1 MVDLKGVDI
10 SMCRFFEF
18 NEKKQLKFKIG
29 KYNGKCVE
37 DLKELDLRE
46 AHNCF
51 GYCLWM
57 LSKED
62 IPNISKH
69 AASQFMDQIMD
80 EVFKQIPEK
89 VRKIVI
95 EEERRLAKETAEA
108 VKTPGKK
115 YI

>member
-10 SMCRFFEF
+10 SMCKFFGL
-18 NEKKQLKFKIG
+18 NEKKQLKFKVG

-37 DLKELDLRE
+37 DFKDLDLRE
-46 AHNCF
+46 AHSCF
-51 GYCLWM
+51 GYCMWM
-57 LSKED
+57 LRDEE
-62 IPNISKH
+62 IPMISKH
-69 AASQFMDQIMD
+69 AAAQFMDQLID
-80 EVFKQIPEK
+80 DVFKQIPEK
-89 VRKIVI
+89 IRKIVI